1 MDGMHCTR
9 LLKIAHRRHSL
20 ASQYFM
26 ELVMKDIFATIR
38 KTLETAG
45 WRALDVTKRETVRAR
60 EDLRKIYAKTWSDR
74 GHL

>member
-1 MDGMHCTR
+1 MVCTAPAFSESCVGGI
-9 LLKIAHRRHSL
+9 LVAL
-20 ASQYFM
+20 QYFM
-26 ELVMKDIFATIR
+26 EPVMKDIFATIR

-60 EDLRKIYAKTWSDR
+60 EDLRKIHAKTWSDR

>member
-1 MDGMHCTR
+1 M
-9 LLKIAHRRHSL
+9 

-60 EDLRKIYAKTWSDR
+60 EDLRKIYAKTWRDR